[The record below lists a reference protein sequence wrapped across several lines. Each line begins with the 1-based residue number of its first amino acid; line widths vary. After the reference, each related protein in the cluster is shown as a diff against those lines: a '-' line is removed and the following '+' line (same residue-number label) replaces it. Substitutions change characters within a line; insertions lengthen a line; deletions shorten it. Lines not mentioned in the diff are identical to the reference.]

1 MNVLEGIFVAVMV
14 FLILMLALQI
24 SMITKIRK
32 LEEQLERMEEE

>member
-32 LEEQLERMEEE
+32 LEKQLERMKEE